1 MIIRVNEVPVRYYVA
16 TTDGRVIAGDKSS
29 AARMRPE
36 EAEMVLKHLRII
48 DPRWKRAEIVDG

>member
-16 TTDGRVIAGDKSS
+16 TANGKAIAGSRTE

-48 DPRWKRAEIVDG
+48 DPRWKRAELVRE